1 MADCCS
7 GPGLI
12 PFEQAKSMLLESVPV
27 VTETETVPIREADG
41 RTLANTIVSPLN
53 VPAHDN
59 SAMDGYALRD
69 DALNSG
75 NGAHKTFIMVGTAMA
90 GKPFNG
96 ELKDGEC
103 IRIMT
108 GAVVPAS
115 ANSVEMQENVKVDS
129 EDANTIH
136 LQQDSKLANHIRRAG
151 EDIQI
156 GQEIFSPGYQIKAVD
171 IGLLASLGL
180 AEVTVF
186 RKLKVA
192 FFSTGDELKQA
203 GEALNTGDIYESN
216 GQVIYS
222 LMTRLGLEVFDLGI
236 IADDKKLIRQ
246 AFLKADE
253 MADVVISSG
262 GVSVGDADYT
272 KEVLDEIGDIN
283 FWKVAMKPGKPFAFG
298 KLPNSVFYGLP
309 GNPVSATVTCH
320 QLVVPTLN
328 HMSGQSP
335 KDTLLLNAK
344 TTARIKKG
352 PGRIDFQR
360 GLAAMDESGQLIVT
374 PHSSQGSG
382 ILSSMSR
389 ANCYI
394 VMAAED
400 GGCDEDSN
408 VKVQM
413 FDALLS

>member
-27 VTETETVPIREADG
+27 LTETETVPIREADG
-41 RTLANTIVSPLN
+41 RALANVIVSPLN

-69 DALNSG
+69 DALNKG
-75 NGAHKTFIMVGTAMA
+75 KGVHQTFTMVGTAMA
-90 GKPFNG
+90 GQPFTG
-96 ELKDGEC
+96 ELNDGEC

-108 GAVVPAS
+108 GAVVPDS
-115 ANSVEMQENVKVDS
+115 ANSVEMQENVKVDPN
-129 EDANTIH
+129 DTVKIT
-136 LQQDSKLANHIRRAG
+136 LQQDSKLFNHIRKAG
-151 EDIQI
+151 EDIQA
-156 GQEIFSPGYQIKAVD
+156 GQEIFKPGYQIKAVHV
-171 IGLLASLGL
+171 GLLASLGL

-203 GEALNTGDIYESN
+203 GETLNTGDIYESN
-216 GQVIYS
+216 GQVIHA
-222 LMTRLGLEVFDLGI
+222 LMTRLGMEVFDLGI
-236 IADDKKLIRQ
+236 IADDKELIRQ

-272 KEVLDEIGDIN
+272 KEVLDEIGNIN

-298 KLPNSVFYGLP
+298 KLQNSVFFGLP

-320 QLVVPTLN
+320 QLVVPTLF

-335 KDTLLLNAK
+335 KTSLLLNAK
-344 TTARIKKG
+344 TTGKIKKG

-360 GLAAMDESGQLIVT
+360 GVAAIDESGQLMVT
-374 PHSSQGSG
+374 PHTSQGSG

-394 VMAAED
+394 VMAAEA
-400 GGCDEDSN
+400 GGCEAGGE
-408 VKVQM
+408 VKVQL